1 MSENKE
7 QKKVIKNIYR
17 IYLVDVGAGTGKTYA
32 ISKRDLNILNQKD
45 VKPEEILLVTF
56 TKNVSFN
63 MKEKVISKAKS
74 EISKYLITA
83 PITNFDS
90 FGSKIIQ
97 SFGLNAPKIIGIED
111 QLSNYKLITEN
122 TILKKIL
129 LHSNNH
135 ARI

>member
-1 MSENKE
+1 
-7 QKKVIKNIYR
+7 
-17 IYLVDVGAGTGKTYA
+17 
-32 ISKRDLNILNQKD
+32 

-135 ARI
+135 ARIWWNFIPALKLFEVIQSVTNEQREWP